1 MASRGA
7 SSGIKKINDWL
18 SGENK
23 GGKVR
28 PMDISKFDGY
38 TLEQVENRLRNL
50 KHEELFVFDE
60 NGKIIAAYKGNASSV
75 EFPSSIQNVK
85 GATVTH
91 GHPKGAA
98 EFGGTFSYADMK
110 NMLDSQWK
118 EHRATA
124 AGQGEMNYILRKGK
138 NANAK
143 GFYNRLDADYP
154 KMKASISKKYSDVY
168 AREKKKGTS
177 VKQAEHIARQEAVGT
192 LNAYYK
198 KTASEY
204 GYEYV
209 NRKKKYKYNR

>member
-1 MASRGA
+1 MGGRGA
-7 SSGIKKINDWL
+7 SSGVKKIRDWMN
-18 SGENK
+18 GENK

-28 PMDISKFDGY
+28 PIDISKFDGY

-60 NGKIIAAYKGNASSV
+60 NGKIIAAYKGNATSV
-75 EFPSSIQNVK
+75 SFPESIINVK

-91 GHPKGAA
+91 GHPKGAK
-98 EFGGTFSYADMK
+98 EFGGTFSFADMK
-110 NMLDSQWK
+110 NMLESQWK

-143 GFYNRLDADYP
+143 GFYDRLNKDYP
-154 KMKASISKKYSDVY
+154 ALQANISKRYSEAY
-168 AREKKKGTS
+168 TREKAKGTS
-177 VKQAEHIARQEAVGT
+177 TKQAEHIARQEAVGT

-198 KTASEY
+198 TTASDY